1 MNIIKRIFA
10 GAVILAGLSL
20 VSCDLTTGS
29 KSTFDETQ
37 VFSDPTLTEYQI
49 YSIYEVFSH
58 TNSHR
63 GRYLPWYGY
72 NTDIE
77 WYISNT
83 VNEKAEIVR
92 YDMSANNSELNRD
105 DGPYNELFAGIER
118 ANLTISGVRKYGSP
132 DSRPEMAALLGEAL
146 VMRAVLYTELLKAY
160 GEVPARFAPVTPET
174 TYLNK
179 SDRDVIYEQLL
190 KDLEESFAYLS
201 YNTARTDRAGLAFAK
216 GMYARIALMASGYA
230 QRPEND
236 KAGTGDPGR
245 IRLTD
250 NPNLTKAA
258 LYPKALEALKDVISR
273 SGLDLEPDYEQMWRD
288 VNNMENLTGGREI
301 IWVIPFSNSRGRWN
315 YTFAIR
321 NNGYTDWS
329 PTDDNRGGQAGP
341 VPYLYYWYKDYDTRR
356 DVSCVNFEWEDRGD
370 GTLPYPSGIEN
381 WYFGKYRFEW
391 MVDHPY
397 PGGDNDGVKP
407 VYMRYADIL
416 LMAAEI
422 ANSSGD
428 ENSLASSRDADYAR
442 SCLKKILRR
451 AYDSAHQSE
460 ADAEIDALTSEEE
473 IFNEIKKQRALEFVG
488 EFLRK
493 ADLIRWNC
501 LKTSMDAASDELNA
515 LRTGAQGAITGFN
528 YGSLGDY
535 LWYRYDLSGTVPEI
549 EMYGI
554 HADEL
559 TTSTTPPSGSGW
571 VPYTNSAG
579 EVSKYIDEDSFK
591 SPNSNITDKAAKGEG
606 GGFYDADPDL
616 KQWWPIPE
624 ISIINSQ
631 EHLKNDYNY

>member
-1 MNIIKRIFA
+1 
-10 GAVILAGLSL
+10 
-20 VSCDLTTGS
+20 
-29 KSTFDETQ
+29 
-37 VFSDPTLTEYQI
+37 
-49 YSIYEVFSH
+49 
-58 TNSHR
+58 
-63 GRYLPWYGY
+63 
-72 NTDIE
+72 
-77 WYISNT
+77 
-83 VNEKAEIVR
+83 
-92 YDMSANNSELNRD
+92 
-105 DGPYNELFAGIER
+105 
-118 ANLTISGVRKYGSP
+118 
-132 DSRPEMAALLGEAL
+132 
-146 VMRAVLYTELLKAY
+146 
-160 GEVPARFAPVTPET
+160 
-174 TYLNK
+174 
-179 SDRDVIYEQLL
+179 
-190 KDLEESFAYLS
+190 
-201 YNTARTDRAGLAFAK
+201 
-216 GMYARIALMASGYA
+216 
-230 QRPEND
+230 
-236 KAGTGDPGR
+236 
-245 IRLTD
+245 
-250 NPNLTKAA
+250 
-258 LYPKALEALKDVISR
+258 
-273 SGLDLEPDYEQMWRD
+273 
-288 VNNMENLTGGREI
+288 
-301 IWVIPFSNSRGRWN
+301 
-315 YTFAIR
+315 
-321 NNGYTDWS
+321 
-329 PTDDNRGGQAGP
+329 
-341 VPYLYYWYKDYDTRR
+341 
-356 DVSCVNFEWEDRGD
+356 
-370 GTLPYPSGIEN
+370 
-381 WYFGKYRFEW
+381 